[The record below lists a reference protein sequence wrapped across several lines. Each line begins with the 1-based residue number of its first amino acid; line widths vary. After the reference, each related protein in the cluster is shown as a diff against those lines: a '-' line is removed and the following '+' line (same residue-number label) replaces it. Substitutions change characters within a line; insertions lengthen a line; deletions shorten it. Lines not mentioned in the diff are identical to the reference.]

1 MKRFVSEYKE
11 KKKSSGFVVRE
22 MAPAPIINAN
32 MQPSQMNIMM
42 MEDQNIEE
50 VSDAGSIKKLG
61 STVTSMMRH

>member
-11 KKKSSGFVVRE
+11 QQNKGFVIRE

-42 MEDQNIEE
+42 MEPDHHEE
-50 VSDAGSIKKLG
+50 
-61 STVTSMMRH
+61 